1 MNENT
6 HQKTTQLEPAYSSRE
21 SRMIRGRAKYLE
33 FLSRNG
39 GWVTCEKYATM
50 TGVETNVVY
59 ERVNAH
65 ELITVSVDGEIQIPL
80 FQFDSERNEE
90 LQGLAEINKVL
101 LGVKQI
107 SNSSAVTWW
116 LSGDCRRKLLLAG
129 NEDREKSYSSLM
141 LKAGM
146 VGEMGIGSLVGS
158 LKGAL
163 LNKSN

>member
-6 HQKTTQLEPAYSSRE
+6 HQKTTQLEPAYNSRE
-21 SRMIRGRAKYLE
+21 SRMIRGQAKYLD

-39 GWVTCEKYATM
+39 GWVTCEKYAAM
-50 TGVETNVVY
+50 TGVEPNVVY

-116 LSGDCRRKLLLAG
+116 LSGDCRRRLLLAG
-129 NEDREKSYSSLM
+129 SEDREKIYNSLI